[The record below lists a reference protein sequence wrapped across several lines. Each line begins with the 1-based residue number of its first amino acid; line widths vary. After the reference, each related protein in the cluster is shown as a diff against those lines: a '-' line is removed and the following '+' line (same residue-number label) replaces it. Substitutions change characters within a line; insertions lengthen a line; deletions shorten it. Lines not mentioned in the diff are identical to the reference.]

1 MAIKF
6 VSIKCPECGSTLDIE
21 EGRKQIYCSYC
32 GAHIMVQN
40 DNEYI
45 FRQVDEARIKQTE
58 VDAAFRMKQLEIQE
72 KELEQIK
79 SAYTRKCRICM
90 AVFVLSIIL
99 MYVSPDTVLLGV
111 FLLIIVFYTII
122 LGWASYDEDKNTL
135 INKMTVPIHSAQIT
149 STMEHYAG
157 RTAKEIKDEFFSA
170 GFTNIHTEPVRDL
183 NILTLFKSG
192 RVKKIEINGD
202 PIYKTDNVFDKN
214 SKIVIYYHS
223 K

>member
-1 MAIKF
+1 MK
-6 VSIKCPECGSTLDIE
+6 
-21 EGRKQIYCSYC
+21 
-32 GAHIMVQN
+32 
-40 DNEYI
+40 YI

-79 SAYTRKCRICM
+79 SAHARKCRICM

-99 MYVSPDTVLLGV
+99 IYVSPDTVWLGL
-111 FLLIIVFYTII
+111 FLLTIIFYTII
-122 LGWASYDEDKNTL
+122 FDWASYGEEKNNL
-135 INKMTVPIHSAQIT
+135 INKIAVPIHSVKIT
-149 STMEHYAG
+149 SAMEHYAG
-157 RTAKEIKDEFFSA
+157 RTAKDIKNEFFSA

-183 NILTLFKSG
+183 NILNLFKSG
-192 RVKKIEINGD
+192 RVKKVEINGD
-202 PIYKTDNVFDKN
+202 PIYQTDNVFDKN